1 MVIISNVQYIFLIF
15 VRQTLAK
22 KLHWLFL
29 QLALIILSINEKNI
43 FFYFTFFVSGVFVRP
58 VKEWL

>member
-1 MVIISNVQYIFLIF
+1 MVIIPNVQYIFLIF

-29 QLALIILSINEKNI
+29 QIALIIPSINEKNI
-43 FFYFTFFVSGVFVRP
+43 FFYFTFIGSGVFDRP